1 MKFGSD
7 WVITIMAFCF
17 EMSLGLYWYEW
28 ISSHTT
34 NIKQNLFLTY
44 LWSSFRSCH
53 LNFLY
58 CYVFYIAYVIIC
70 LLWNKIILLS
80 CFTQIRRHSLHYHFN
95 VMKKFYLI
103 TWNAHFYEGK
113 KIRPSPFFR
122 FTLLHIFNIIS
133 RTEDRKSSQQ
143 SVQSYI
149 IKIW

>member
-1 MKFGSD
+1 M
-7 WVITIMAFCF
+7 IIIMDICF
-17 EMSLGLYWYEW
+17 EMSLDLYGYDW
-28 ISSHTT
+28 ISSHNT
-34 NIKQNLFLTY
+34 NIKQNLFLTD

-70 LLWNKIILLS
+70 LLWNKFILLS
-80 CFTQIRRHSLHYHFN
+80 RFTQIRRHPLHYHFN

-122 FTLLHIFNIIS
+122 FTLLHVFNVIS
-133 RTEDRKSSQQ
+133 HVEDRKSSQQ
-143 SVQSYI
+143 SVQSNI
-149 IKIW
+149 IKIR